1 MADPA
6 PPDQSRSLSGPLSP
20 RPDRDRRRTALPA
33 PLTSFIGREREVAV
47 VKALLLRDEVRLVT
61 LTGPGGV
68 GKTRLA
74 LQVAADAADAFPD
87 GVAFVPLAAI
97 REPDLVAPALAQA
110 LGVREAGGR
119 PLTESL
125 SASLRDRRMLLVL
138 DNFEQVAEAAP
149 LLTDLL
155 RACPQLTVLVT
166 SRGVLRVSGE
176 HVVRVPPLAL
186 PDPAAPAGELGRA
199 EAVRLFAERATAADA
214 GFALD
219 DGTARA
225 VAGICARLDGLPLA
239 IELAAAKTRLLPPPV
254 LLDRLG

>member
-1 MADPA
+1 MAESTIA
-6 PPDQSRSLSGPLSP
+6 EASRRQPVPLP
-20 RPDRDRRRTALPA
+20 LPNRDRLGVSLPA
-33 PLTSFIGREREVAV
+33 QLTSFVGREREVAV
-47 VKALLLRDEVRLVT
+47 VADLLRHDGARLVT

-74 LQVAADAADAFPD
+74 LRVAKGVGADFADS
-87 GVAFVPLAAI
+87 VAFIPLAAI

-110 LGVREAGGR
+110 LGMREAGDR

-125 SASLRDRRMLLVL
+125 SASLRDRHLLLVL